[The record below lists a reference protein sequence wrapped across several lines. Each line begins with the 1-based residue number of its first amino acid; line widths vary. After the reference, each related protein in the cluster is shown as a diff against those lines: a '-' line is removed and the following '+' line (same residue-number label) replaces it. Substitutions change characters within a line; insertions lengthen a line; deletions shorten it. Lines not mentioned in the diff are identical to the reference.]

1 MLAQTER
8 PADIVRRRLEQA
20 GYDIADGLDTLGEQ
34 DLSFLMKFVYKST
47 VLGPAVG
54 GLTPN
59 LYHLELMSNQEE
71 DMIFT
76 DYRNVDLT
84 NKSLRTVP
92 VALYKHAEEIKS
104 LTLSRNPMLDIPGDF
119 VQLCTSLQ
127 ELRLSNM
134 SIKKV
139 PQSVQNFT
147 TLMGLDVSSNRIG
160 DINDIALYRL
170 PDIQEL
176 RVQNNRMEKLPWY
189 FPRLHMLRLLN
200 ISNNKF
206 QEVPEEV
213 CKMSGL
219 EELDISFNMISQLPE
234 DLQSLQRL
242 KILIIVG
249 NRVARIPDSFWR
261 LSNLA
266 VFDCR
271 RNNITELGA
280 VSLLPNLEEL
290 LVGHNY
296 VQALD
301 VSSGPLLKR
310 IDISHNDITQISLAP
325 GPVGRIPVAL
335 TYLNVSNAKLSSLD
349 DLALGQ
355 LTTLEELILDRNKF
369 RAIPD
374 SLGELNLLQSF
385 SCSDNLIGA
394 LPSSIGRLQRLERLD
409 VHNNNLTEFP
419 AALWNCGSL
428 ERINMTSNVIAHI
441 RLPTLPPASAALTVG
456 FPESALSST
465 VTLVPGLPDRK
476 ASTTGSMAP
485 RLLPPLVKS
494 LQRLYLG
501 ENRLL
506 DDALPVLMILREL
519 RVLNLSFNDF
529 QELPRQFFKE
539 VVLLEELYLSGNKLA
554 GLPTEDL
561 YRLNKLE
568 VLYLNGNRLLTLPQE
583 LGKVINLAVLD
594 VGSNGLRYN
603 ISNWE
608 FDWNW

>member
-1 MLAQTER
+1 
-8 PADIVRRRLEQA
+8 
-20 GYDIADGLDTLGEQ
+20 
-34 DLSFLMKFVYKST
+34 
-47 VLGPAVG
+47 
-54 GLTPN
+54 
-59 LYHLELMSNQEE
+59 
-71 DMIFT
+71 MIFT

-92 VALYKHAEEIKS
+92 VALYAHAEDIRS

-119 VQLCTSLQ
+119 VQLCTSLH

-134 SIKKV
+134 CIKKV

-147 TLMGLDVSSNRIG
+147 TLMGLDLSSNRIG
-160 DINDIALYRL
+160 EVNDIALYRL
-170 PDIQEL
+170 PDLQEL

-206 QEVPEEV
+206 QDVPEEV

-234 DLQSLQRL
+234 DLQLLQRL
-242 KILIIVG
+242 KVLIIVG
-249 NRVARIPDSFWR
+249 NRVARIPDGFRR
-261 LSNLA
+261 LSNLK
-266 VFDCR
+266 VLDCR
-271 RNNITELGA
+271 RNNITELAG
-280 VSLLPNLEEL
+280 VGQLPALEEL
-290 LVGHNY
+290 LVGYND
-296 VQALD
+296 VQALEL
-301 VSSGPLLKR
+301 SSGSLLKK

-325 GPVGRIPVAL
+325 GPVGRTPVSL
-335 TYLNVSNAKLSSLD
+335 TYLNVSSAKLSSLD

-355 LTTLEELILDRNKF
+355 LTGLEELILDRNKF
-369 RAIPD
+369 RAVPD
-374 SLGELNLLQSF
+374 SLGDLSLLQSF

-419 AALWNCGSL
+419 TALWNCGSL

-441 RLPTLPPASAALTVG
+441 RLPSHPPMSATSPPSSFG
-456 FPESALSST
+456 MPESALSST

-476 ASTTGSMAP
+476 ASTAGSLASSSRP
-485 RLLPPLVKS
+485 LPPLVKS

-501 ENRLL
+501 ENRLT
-506 DDALPVLMILREL
+506 DDVLPLLMILREL

-529 QELPRQFFKE
+529 QELPRPFFKE

-561 YRLNKLE
+561 PRLNKLE

-583 LGKVINLAVLD
+583 LGKVINLAILD
-594 VGSNGLRYN
+594 VGSNLFRYN

>member
-1 MLAQTER
+1 
-8 PADIVRRRLEQA
+8 
-20 GYDIADGLDTLGEQ
+20 
-34 DLSFLMKFVYKST
+34 
-47 VLGPAVG
+47 
-54 GLTPN
+54 
-59 LYHLELMSNQEE
+59 
-71 DMIFT
+71 MIFT

-92 VALYKHAEEIKS
+92 VGLYAHAEDIKS

-119 VQLCTSLQ
+119 VQLCTSLH

-134 SIKKV
+134 CIKKV

-147 TLMGLDVSSNRIG
+147 TLMGLDLSSNRIG
-160 DINDIALYRL
+160 DLNDIALYRL
-170 PDIQEL
+170 PDLQEL

-189 FPRLHMLRLLN
+189 FPRLHKLRLLN

-206 QEVPEEV
+206 QDVPEEV

-219 EELDISFNMISQLPE
+219 EELDISFNMISQLPD
-234 DLQSLQRL
+234 DLQSLQRM
-242 KILIIVG
+242 KVLIIVG
-249 NRVARIPDSFWR
+249 NRVTRIPDSFRR
-261 LSNLA
+261 LSNLK
-266 VFDCR
+266 VLDCR
-271 RNNITELGA
+271 RNSIKELGG
-280 VSLLPNLEEL
+280 VGLLPALEEL
-290 LVGHNY
+290 LVGNND
-296 VQALD
+296 VQALNL
-301 VSSGPLLKR
+301 SSGSLLKK

-325 GPVGRIPVAL
+325 GPVGRIPISL
-335 TYLNVSNAKLSSLD
+335 TYLNVSSAKLSSLD

-355 LTTLEELILDRNKF
+355 LTSLEELILDRNKF

-374 SLGELNLLQSF
+374 SLGDLSRLQSF

-419 AALWNCGSL
+419 TALWNCGSL

-441 RLPTLPPASAALTVG
+441 RLPSLPPVSVAPPPPMIGV
-456 FPESALSST
+456 PETALSST
-465 VTLVPGLPDRK
+465 VTLVPGMPDR
-476 ASTTGSMAP
+476 
-485 RLLPPLVKS
+485 
-494 LQRLYLG
+494 
-501 ENRLL
+501 
-506 DDALPVLMILREL
+506 
-519 RVLNLSFNDF
+519 LSFNDF
-529 QELPRQFFKE
+529 QELPRPFFKE

-561 YRLNKLE
+561 PRLNKLE

>member
-1 MLAQTER
+1 
-8 PADIVRRRLEQA
+8 
-20 GYDIADGLDTLGEQ
+20 
-34 DLSFLMKFVYKST
+34 
-47 VLGPAVG
+47 
-54 GLTPN
+54 
-59 LYHLELMSNQEE
+59 
-71 DMIFT
+71 MIFT

-92 VALYKHAEEIKS
+92 VALYAHAEHIKS

-119 VQLCTSLQ
+119 VQLCTSLH

-134 SIKKV
+134 CIKKV

-147 TLMGLDVSSNRIG
+147 TLMGLDLSSNRIG
-160 DINDIALYRL
+160 DLNDIALYRL
-170 PDIQEL
+170 PDLQEL

-206 QEVPEEV
+206 QDVPEEV

-219 EELDISFNMISQLPE
+219 EELDISFNMISQLPDE
-234 DLQSLQRL
+234 LQSLQRL
-242 KILIIVG
+242 KVLIIVG
-249 NRVARIPDSFWR
+249 NRVTRIPDCFR
-261 LSNLA
+261 HLSNLK
-266 VFDCR
+266 VLDCR
-271 RNNITELGA
+271 RNNIKELG
-280 VSLLPNLEEL
+280 VVGLLPALEEL
-290 LVGHNY
+290 LVGNND

-301 VSSGPLLKR
+301 LSSGSLLKK
-310 IDISHNDITQISLAP
+310 IDISHNDITQISLAL
-325 GPVGRIPVAL
+325 GPMGQIPISL
-335 TYLNVSNAKLSSLD
+335 TYLNVSSAKLSSLD

-355 LTTLEELILDRNKF
+355 LTSLEELILDRNKF

-374 SLGELNLLQSF
+374 SLGDLSLLQSF

-394 LPSSIGRLQRLERLD
+394 LPSSIGRLRRLERLD

-419 AALWNCGSL
+419 TALWNCGSL
-428 ERINMTSNVIAHI
+428 ERINMTS
-441 RLPTLPPASAALTVG
+441 LPPTPASPPPAFG
-456 FPESALSST
+456 IPESPLSSALSST
-465 VTLVPGLPDRK
+465 VTLVPSMPDRK
-476 ASTTGSMAP
+476 ASTAGSLASSL

-501 ENRLL
+501 ENRLT
-506 DDALPVLMILREL
+506 DDALPLLMILREL

-529 QELPRQFFKE
+529 QELPRPFFKE
-539 VVLLEELYLSGNKLA
+539 IVLLEELYLSGNKLA

-561 YRLNKLE
+561 PRLNKLE

>member
-1 MLAQTER
+1 
-8 PADIVRRRLEQA
+8 
-20 GYDIADGLDTLGEQ
+20 
-34 DLSFLMKFVYKST
+34 
-47 VLGPAVG
+47 
-54 GLTPN
+54 
-59 LYHLELMSNQEE
+59 
-71 DMIFT
+71 MIFT

-92 VALYKHAEEIKS
+92 VALYGHAEDIRS

-119 VQLCTSLQ
+119 VQLCTSLH

-134 SIKKV
+134 CIKKV

-147 TLMGLDVSSNRIG
+147 TLMGLDLSSNRIG
-160 DINDIALYRL
+160 DVNDIALYRL
-170 PDIQEL
+170 PDLQEL
-176 RVQNNRMEKLPWY
+176 RMQNNRMEKLAWY

-206 QEVPEEV
+206 QDVPEEV
-213 CKMSGL
+213 YKMSGL

-242 KILIIVG
+242 KVLIIVG
-249 NRVARIPDSFWR
+249 NRVARIPDSFRR
-261 LSNLA
+261 LSNLK
-266 VFDCR
+266 VLDCR
-271 RNNITELGA
+271 RNNITELGG
-280 VSLLPNLEEL
+280 VGLLPVLEEL
-290 LVGHNY
+290 LVGYND

-301 VSSGPLLKR
+301 LSSGSLLKKF
-310 IDISHNDITQISLAP
+310 DISHNDITQLSLAP
-325 GPVGRIPVAL
+325 GPVGQVPVSL
-335 TYLNVSNAKLSSLD
+335 TYLNVSSAKLSSLD

-355 LTTLEELILDRNKF
+355 LTSLEELILDRNKF

-374 SLGELNLLQSF
+374 SLGDLSLLQSF

-394 LPSSIGRLQRLERLD
+394 LPPSIGRLQRLERLD

-419 AALWNCGSL
+419 TALWNCGSL

-441 RLPTLPPASAALTVG
+441 RLPSLPPVSPASQPPTFG
-456 FPESALSST
+456 MFESALSST

-476 ASTTGSMAP
+476 ASTAGSLASSSRP
-485 RLLPPLVKS
+485 LPPLVKS

-501 ENRLL
+501 ENRLT
-506 DDALPVLMILREL
+506 DDALPLLMILREL

-529 QELPRQFFKE
+529 QELPRPFFKE

-561 YRLNKLE
+561 PRLNKLE

>member
-1 MLAQTER
+1 
-8 PADIVRRRLEQA
+8 
-20 GYDIADGLDTLGEQ
+20 
-34 DLSFLMKFVYKST
+34 
-47 VLGPAVG
+47 
-54 GLTPN
+54 
-59 LYHLELMSNQEE
+59 
-71 DMIFT
+71 MIFT

-92 VALYKHAEEIKS
+92 VTLYGHAEDIKS

-119 VQLCTSLQ
+119 VQLCTSLH

-134 SIKKV
+134 CIKKV

-147 TLMGLDVSSNRIG
+147 TLMGLDLSSNRIG
-160 DINDIALYRL
+160 DVNDIALYRL
-170 PDIQEL
+170 PDLQEL

-189 FPRLHMLRLLN
+189 FPRLHLLRLLN

-206 QEVPEEV
+206 QDVPEEV

-234 DLQSLQRL
+234 ELQSLQRL

-249 NRVARIPDSFWR
+249 NRVTRIPDSFRR
-261 LSNLA
+261 LVNLK
-266 VFDCR
+266 VLDCR
-271 RNNITELGA
+271 RNNITELGG
-280 VSLLPNLEEL
+280 VGLLPILEEL
-290 LVGHNY
+290 LVGHND

-301 VSSGPLLKR
+301 LSSGSLLKK

-325 GPVGRIPVAL
+325 GPMGRIPVSL
-335 TYLNVSNAKLSSLD
+335 TYLNVSSAKLSSLD

-355 LTTLEELILDRNKF
+355 LTSLEELILDRNKF

-374 SLGELNLLQSF
+374 SLGDLSLLQSF

-419 AALWNCGSL
+419 TALWDCGSL

-441 RLPTLPPASAALTVG
+441 RLPSLPSVSVVPPPPAIG
-456 FPESALSST
+456 MPESALSST
-465 VTLVPGLPDRK
+465 VTLVPGLSDRK
-476 ASTTGSMAP
+476 GSTTGSLAP
-485 RLLPPLVKS
+485 SSRPLPPLVKS

-501 ENRLL
+501 ENRLA
-506 DDALPVLMILREL
+506 DDALPLLMFLREL

-529 QELPRQFFKE
+529 QDLPTSFFKD

-561 YRLNKLE
+561 PRLNKLE

>member
-1 MLAQTER
+1 
-8 PADIVRRRLEQA
+8 
-20 GYDIADGLDTLGEQ
+20 
-34 DLSFLMKFVYKST
+34 
-47 VLGPAVG
+47 
-54 GLTPN
+54 
-59 LYHLELMSNQEE
+59 
-71 DMIFT
+71 MIFT
-76 DYRNVDLT
+76 DYKNVDLT
-84 NKSLRTVP
+84 NKCLRTVP
-92 VALYKHAEEIKS
+92 VVLYKHADDIKS

-139 PQSVQNFT
+139 PQSVQNFR
-147 TLMGLDVSSNRIG
+147 TLMGLDLSSNRIG
-160 DINDIALYRL
+160 DITDISLYRL
-170 PDIQEL
+170 PDLQEL

-189 FPRLHMLRLLN
+189 FPRLRMLRLLN

-206 QEVPEEV
+206 QDVPEEV
-213 CKMSGL
+213 CKMSSL
-219 EELDISFNMISQLPE
+219 EELDVSFNMISQLPE
-234 DLQSLQRL
+234 NVQSWHRL
-242 KILIIVG
+242 KALIIVG
-249 NRVARIPDSFWR
+249 NRITRIPDSFHH
-261 LSNLA
+261 LTSLT

-280 VSLLPNLEEL
+280 VRLLPSLEEL
-290 LVGHNY
+290 LVGHNS

-301 VSSGPLLKR
+301 LSSGPLLKK
-310 IDISHNDITQISLAP
+310 IHISHNDITQISLAP
-325 GPVGRIPVAL
+325 GPVGRIVAL
-335 TYLNVSNAKLSSLD
+335 TYLNVASAKLSSLD

-355 LTTLEELILDRNKF
+355 LTNLEELILDRNKF
-369 RAIPD
+369 RAIPE
-374 SLGELNLLQSF
+374 SLGELSLLHSF
-385 SCSDNLIGA
+385 SCSDNLLGA
-394 LPSSIGRLQRLERLD
+394 LPSSIGRLQKLERLD

-428 ERINMTSNVIAHI
+428 ERINMASNLIANI
-441 RLPTLPPASAALTVG
+441 RLPALLPTSNSSPAATHML
-456 FPESALSST
+456 ESALSST
-465 VTLVPGLPDRK
+465 VTLVPTPPDRK
-476 ASTTGSMAP
+476 PSSAGSVAP
-485 RLLPPLVKS
+485 SRPMPPLVKS

-501 ENRLL
+501 ENRLT

-519 RVLNLSFNDF
+519 RVLNLSFNDI

-539 VVLLEELYLSGNKLA
+539 IVLLEELYLSGNKLA

-561 YRLNKLE
+561 PRLSKLE